1 MVAKRL
7 NRWQR
12 KMIDTAVEEGLKRK
26 KRIKSVTAQVEEKN
40 EAGKA
45 ISSAKGVVVS
55 DRIKNIREVR
65 KRARKRIKQVERNKR
80 DRGMVPSLVGKK

>member
-26 KRIKSVTAQVEEKN
+26 KRIKQVEEKN
-40 EAGKA
+40 EA
-45 ISSAKGVVVS
+45 
-55 DRIKNIREVR
+55 
-65 KRARKRIKQVERNKR
+65 ERLLALLKE
-80 DRGMVPSLVGKK
+80 

>member
-45 ISSAKGVVVS
+45 ISSAKGV
-55 DRIKNIREVR
+55 
-65 KRARKRIKQVERNKR
+65 
-80 DRGMVPSLVGKK
+80 

>member
-12 KMIDTAVEEGLKRK
+12 KRLDTAVEEGLKRK
-26 KRIKSVTAQVEEKN
+26 KRIKQVEEKN

-55 DRIKNIREVR
+55 DRIKNIRAVR
-65 KRARKRIKQVERNKR
+65 KRAKERIKQVERNKR
-80 DRGMVPSLVGKK
+80 ERGMVPSLVGKK